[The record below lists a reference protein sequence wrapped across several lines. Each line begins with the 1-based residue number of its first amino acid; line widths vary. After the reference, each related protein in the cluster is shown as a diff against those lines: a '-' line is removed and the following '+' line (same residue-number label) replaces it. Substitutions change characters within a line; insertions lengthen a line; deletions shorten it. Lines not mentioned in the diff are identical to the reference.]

1 MLEPFLFF
9 EGEVVDEAVISYL
22 SGHPAMAT
30 QEAYDM
36 LVQACWNRLSPAK
49 ETLEQMDSSPEEHP
63 VWLVEMDEEG
73 SAQKE
78 QDESFTYEQHAKDVF
93 SSNEDSAF
101 FHCSEHF
108 GSAYDPQ
115 FISCVQ
121 ELWHGYGTMMVYDPA
136 VEQLSTTSSVAVA
149 VAPGFNF
156 ASVQLEQCSATVE
169 TCDADVTQVDDMA
182 AEMAEMAAEKE
193 EEEEDFGSSS
203 SASATAM
210 PVTNESKDT
219 FFTWSMFFMLC
230 SVAAMS
236 VFYVVM
242 KMKDEECEQV
252 IVDELNLLR
261 RKEEYDVLQYQTAY
275 ATDDEMEEEEREE
288 EAAPYKE
295 NVVMEMLV
303 KPSKAGRPRRLT
315 RSFGSSLHNR

>member
-49 ETLEQMDSSPEEHP
+49 EWLEQMDSS
-63 VWLVEMDEEG
+63 
-73 SAQKE
+73 AQKK
-78 QDESFTYEQHAKDVF
+78 QDESFTYKQHAEDVF

-121 ELWHGYGTMMVYDPA
+121 ELWHGYGTMIVYDPA
-136 VEQLSTTSSVAVA
+136 VEQLSTASSVVVA
-149 VAPGFNF
+149 RGFDF
-156 ASVQLEQCSATVE
+156 ARVQLEQCSATVE
-169 TCDADVTQVDDMA
+169 ICDADVTQVDDMA
-182 AEMAEMAAEKE
+182 AEMAETAAEK
-193 EEEEDFGSSS
+193 EEDFGSSA
-203 SASATAM
+203 SASATSM
-210 PVTNESKDT
+210 LVTNESKDT

-230 SVAAMS
+230 SVAVMS
-236 VFYVVM
+236 AFYVVM

-261 RKEEYDVLQYQTAY
+261 RKEEDDVLQYQTAY

-303 KPSKAGRPRRLT
+303 KPTKAGRPKRLT